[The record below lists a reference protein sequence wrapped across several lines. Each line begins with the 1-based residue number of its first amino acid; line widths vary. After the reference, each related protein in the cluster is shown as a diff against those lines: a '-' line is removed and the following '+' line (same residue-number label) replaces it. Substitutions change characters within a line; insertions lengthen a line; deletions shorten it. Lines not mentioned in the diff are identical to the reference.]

1 MINIKKTWIEK
12 ISIISDVLK
21 EILQDVKV
29 QSLLQLA
36 VDFDF

>member
-29 QSLLQLA
+29 KSLLQLA